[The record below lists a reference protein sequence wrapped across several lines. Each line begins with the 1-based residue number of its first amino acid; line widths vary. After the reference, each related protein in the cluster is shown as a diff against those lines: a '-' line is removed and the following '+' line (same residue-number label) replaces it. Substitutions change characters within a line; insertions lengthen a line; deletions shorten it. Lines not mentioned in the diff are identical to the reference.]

1 LVAGYDSSGGA
12 GPREERCLARRR
24 ASAQRN
30 SEPKGATLRLVVS
43 TWARMA
49 IVGRGRRREFCR
61 GEIDAALIGRWRA
74 RGWPPWSLT
83 LMKGRAVWVEFN
95 GCLGRAR
102 PAGRSTPRGPPPRGV
117 ARRGHFVRTTF
128 WPPFKALFG
137 QFLLRGR
144 ENCKFGGPNLGP
156 PRGPDLGPTFSF
168 FYCFTSKVRER
179 AAGRAGPLWAHCWDR
194 FSQLLVFF
202 GSLFRCG
209 RRRASPAGSPRGSI
223 SRCLRRGPK
232 GRTRVVAGQ
241 RARGVSLW

>member
-1 LVAGYDSSGGA
+1 LDRAILRTTFWPAADQSPPLSCVTYCTLRPGCDAVARVVAGTAKTRAGERSRLRKGDVACATRESRAGATQLVAGYDSSGGA

-43 TWARMA
+43 TWPRMA

-128 WPPFKALFG
+128 WQPF
-137 QFLLRGR
+137 
-144 ENCKFGGPNLGP
+144 
-156 PRGPDLGPTFSF
+156 
-168 FYCFTSKVRER
+168 
-179 AAGRAGPLWAHCWDR
+179 
-194 FSQLLVFF
+194 
-202 GSLFRCG
+202 
-209 RRRASPAGSPRGSI
+209 
-223 SRCLRRGPK
+223 
-232 GRTRVVAGQ
+232 
-241 RARGVSLW
+241 